1 MLVCGKNMNFKELVE
16 NFKES
21 MADSGLIDKTGFEV
35 HDQLNQKFWLV
46 KDLLTPKISN
56 RLIEIANEFWEEL
69 ELGGVKIKDITFTG
83 SLANYNW
90 SKHSDIDL
98 HIIAD
103 FKEVDQDTELVAD
116 YFNAK
121 KSLWNQKHDIRI
133 FGFEVEI
140 YVQDDNEPHHSTGV
154 YSILKKKWIAKPE
167 KEEATIDWQNV
178 QDKAISL
185 MDQIDRV
192 GDLFVEGKH
201 KEAYDYSQKLREKIR
216 KFRRTGLETVGQ
228 YSSENIAFKILRRN
242 GYLEKLAGLRVSAY
256 DAIKSIKDEPIKI
269 TVKETYNIWNDFL
282 EKNK

>member
-1 MLVCGKNMNFKELVE
+1 MNFKELVE

-21 MADSGLIDKTGFEV
+21 VGDSDLIDKTGFEV
-35 HDQLNQKFWLV
+35 HDELNQKFWLV
-46 KDLLTPKISN
+46 KNILTPQVSK
-56 RLIEIANEFWEEL
+56 RLIEIVNEFWEAL
-69 ELGGVKIKDITFTG
+69 ELDNVEIKDITFTG

-103 FKEVDQDTELVAD
+103 FKEIDQDTGLVAD

-133 FGFEVEI
+133 FGYEVEI

-154 YSILKKKWIAKPE
+154 YSITKEKWLAQPAKE
-167 KEEATIDWQNV
+167 NVAIDWQNV
-178 QDKAISL
+178 QDKAVSL
-185 MDQIDRV
+185 MDQINRV

-256 DAIKSIKDEPIKI
+256 DAMKSIEDDPINI
-269 TVKETYNIWNDFL
+269 TIKETYNVWNNFL